1 MQTFAQTNE
10 PSALTKVVITF
21 NLQPEWGA
29 VALPH
34 VLMVGMWSGE
44 VSKQYVNKLVFD
56 TLIPVL
62 SVCLGIDHHLACLIN
77 MAICQVG

>member
-1 MQTFAQTNE
+1 
-10 PSALTKVVITF
+10 
-21 NLQPEWGA
+21 
-29 VALPH
+29 
-34 VLMVGMWSGE
+34 MVGMWSGE